1 MLFKRNIFDKCDFRE
16 VDDNGCKK
24 IGIHTKSFSGVKFSS
39 HNLLSKSI
47 INHDLLALSCAK
59 ITRVKNVSWL
69 EDKRRVYLRHG
80 KQGVGRGGGN
90 FRNNKDKCIFN
101 KHRIT

>member
-1 MLFKRNIFDKCDFRE
+1 MLFERNIFDRCDFRE
-16 VDDNGCKK
+16 VEYNGCKK

-39 HNLLSKSI
+39 HNLVLKSI

-59 ITRVKNVSWL
+59 ITRVQNVSWL

-80 KQGVGRGGGN
+80 KQGVGRGEG
-90 FRNNKDKCIFN
+90 IFGTTKSSAFLTN
-101 KHRIT
+101 TH